1 MEVPVEIDFQG
12 MPASEKISARVR
24 EWIGKLEHKYPRI
37 TACRV
42 AIKEPGRHHRNGALY
57 EVNIRVALPD
67 GREVNVERT
76 AQADERHADLDF
88 AVNDAFRRAQR
99 QLQDQVRQLQ
109 DK

>member
-12 MPASEKISARVR
+12 MPASEKIKARVR
-24 EWIGKLEHKYPRI
+24 EWIAKLEQKYRRI

-42 AIKEPGRHHRNGALY
+42 VIKEPGRHHQSGGLY
-57 EVNIRVALPD
+57 EINIHLALPG

-76 AQADERHADLDF
+76 AQADERHADIDF
-88 AVNDAFRRAQR
+88 ALNDAFRRAQR
-99 QLQDQVRQLQ
+99 QLQDHVRLLQ

>member
-1 MEVPVEIDFQG
+1 
-12 MPASEKISARVR
+12 
-24 EWIGKLEHKYPRI
+24 
-37 TACRV
+37 
-42 AIKEPGRHHRNGALY
+42 LY